1 MTDCPQS
8 ALIAYVDEFLARQ
21 SASTPRDTLLPPGSV
36 LDRLIRDPR
45 MQKVWRKL
53 APLTRAERCKRSG
66 REAALLGF
74 ARDVAGAAEGSKRLH
89 AMTLSMIRDAYEQVV
104 AACSRL
110 DEALQKTSIAE
121 PSALDA
127 IEQVKREAE
136 VRVLAAATSQ
146 VARTLLMRE
155 RKSLLAD
162 VKRGTAPAAAN
173 ERLHQLETLAS
184 IWTHDPEFNPRVI
197 RTAGTKTGRVR
208 HLVRTL
214 AEHTIPYSFREVPNR
229 GVIAT
234 IATVVLEQEISALAV
249 RDMLEGRRN
258 RREGGT
264 PPT

>member
-1 MTDCPQS
+1 MTDCPQA

-21 SASTPRDTLLPPGSV
+21 SASTPRDRLLLPGSV

-45 MQKVWRKL
+45 MRKVWWKL
-53 APLTRAERCKRSG
+53 APLMRTERCKRGG

-74 ARDVAGAAEGSKRLH
+74 ARDVADAAEGSKRLH
-89 AMTLSMIRDAYEQVV
+89 AMTMGMIVDAYEQVV

-110 DEALQKTSIAE
+110 EEALQKTSIAE

-127 IEQVKREAE
+127 IDKVKREAE
-136 VRVLAAATSQ
+136 ARVLAATTSPG
-146 VARTLLMRE
+146 ARTVLMRE
-155 RKSLLAD
+155 RKALLAEA
-162 VKRGTAPAAAN
+162 KRGTATSAAI
-173 ERLHQLETLAS
+173 ERMDQLETLAS
-184 IWTHDPEFNPRVI
+184 IWTYDPEFNPRVI
-197 RTAGTKTGRVR
+197 RTAGSKTGRER
-208 HLVRTL
+208 HLVRAL
-214 AEHTIPYSFREVPNR
+214 AEQVIPYSFCEVPDR

-234 IATVVLEQEISALAV
+234 IATVVLGQEISALAV